1 MKEFKGILDS
11 LQEGFLIISGKSL
24 RYINDSLNRYLFG
37 KRKEDNI
44 IIEKEEAHIFEA
56 LKRMKLNDSQ
66 ISFLDIIKG
75 IEMRGFFHNK
85 EEQFVYMQN
94 DNQCSFTVRKFDIN
108 FNNEF
113 CIAFTILNQAS
124 GDEIDH
130 LKNQIKQNSKVCASI
145 THDLK
150 TPINGII
157 GILKIIYEK
166 VSSLEIKELIET
178 SLKSSDLLLFLIRDI
193 LDSAQIDAESLKLN
207 ISSTPIRKISN
218 ECIAIMAN
226 DFKQKD
232 VSLRVKISN
241 NVLSEIMSDEN
252 IYKQIL
258 INLLSNAFKHSYRG
272 GHVTIKI
279 KFNEEENI
287 LKTSVIDTG
296 LGIKPENIPKLFK
309 PFGKVIDINNMNPNS
324 VGLGRNICK
333 NLARKLGGDI
343 GVKSIYKK
351 GSKFFFCIC
360 YLKSNKFEK

>member
-1 MKEFKGILDS
+1 LKEFKGILDS

-130 LKNQIKQNSKVCASI
+130 LKNQIKQN
-145 THDLK
+145 
-150 TPINGII
+150 
-157 GILKIIYEK
+157 
-166 VSSLEIKELIET
+166 
-178 SLKSSDLLLFLIRDI
+178 
-193 LDSAQIDAESLKLN
+193 
-207 ISSTPIRKISN
+207 
-218 ECIAIMAN
+218 
-226 DFKQKD
+226 
-232 VSLRVKISN
+232 
-241 NVLSEIMSDEN
+241 
-252 IYKQIL
+252 
-258 INLLSNAFKHSYRG
+258 
-272 GHVTIKI
+272 
-279 KFNEEENI
+279 
-287 LKTSVIDTG
+287 
-296 LGIKPENIPKLFK
+296 
-309 PFGKVIDINNMNPNS
+309 
-324 VGLGRNICK
+324 
-333 NLARKLGGDI
+333 
-343 GVKSIYKK
+343 
-351 GSKFFFCIC
+351 
-360 YLKSNKFEK
+360 